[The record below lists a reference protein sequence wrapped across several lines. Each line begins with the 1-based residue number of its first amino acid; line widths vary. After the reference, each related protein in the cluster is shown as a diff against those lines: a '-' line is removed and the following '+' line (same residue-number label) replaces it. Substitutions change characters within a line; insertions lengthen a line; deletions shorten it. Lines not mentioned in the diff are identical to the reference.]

1 LFYQRPSF
9 PTKQGFFSQLP
20 EILNLI
26 FHNYVLIFEC
36 KYNLTIMQLG
46 SRFERGTN
54 RNLVIKIILIILI
67 FFLGIFLL
75 DKIDFPVPKK
85 LIKQEISNDKL
96 ITLK

>member
-1 LFYQRPSF
+1 
-9 PTKQGFFSQLP
+9 
-20 EILNLI
+20 
-26 FHNYVLIFEC
+26 
-36 KYNLTIMQLG
+36 MQLR
-46 SRFERGTN
+46 SKLQPGTN
-54 RNLVIKIILIILI
+54 RNLIIKIILIIVI